1 MPSVS
6 PLSHEVLARRC
17 DPNAFQFETTADLA
31 PLREALGQGRA
42 IEATRLAV
50 GLRRRGYNL
59 IVVGPPGSGKHRII
73 SDMLQELAQ
82 EMPPGD
88 DCCYVYDFAEPRR
101 PRPLRLPSGRGKEL
115 VADMTRLVDELK
127 ASLPAALEGDEYH
140 SRSQQIREELTD
152 RAEGVFARVA
162 EQAKRVGIKM
172 LRGPAGIAFLPTA
185 DGQVLTPEA
194 FKNLPE
200 EQREETTRRIEHLQE
215 QIQTHLREVP
225 RWAKE
230 ARQKMY
236 DLKREVSR
244 LAVGNS
250 IEDLKERYRDL
261 PHVLSYLEAVAED
274 VVDRNDAFDDNDE
287 APDKALELLGGP
299 DPFKRYEVNLLV
311 DNSDARGAPVVYEDN
326 PTIEQLLGR
335 VGHRVH
341 LGNLVS
347 DFTLIRSG
355 ALHRANGGFLILDAH
370 KLLSHQQSWQALK
383 RALFAEEVRIESLG
397 QLLGYSGPVSLEPR
411 PLPLD
416 VKVVLLVDRFLHVLL
431 KKLDK
436 ETADL
441 FKVTAD
447 FNERVE
453 RDEAQENSFA
463 RLLGDVARTHGARP
477 LDRGA
482 VARIID
488 ESARHMGD
496 AHKLS
501 TSRRAVED
509 LVLQADHFCGAR
521 RGEIIGAE
529 DVVEAVEMRRRRSQ
543 RVQQRIYE
551 AIIEEMLLVDT
562 NGEHIGQVN
571 GLSVHQ
577 LSDSAFGAPARITA
591 TVRVGNGE
599 VVDIEREAKLG
610 GALHSKGVLILSSYF
625 ASRFAHVFPLSLRA
639 SIVFEQSYAGV
650 DGDSASLAELLAL
663 LSALAGAPVKQ
674 SLAVTGSVN
683 QLGVVQPV
691 GGVNE
696 KIEGFFDVCARRG
709 LDGQGVIIPAPNRRH
724 LMLKEEVV
732 DACRRGLFSVYA
744 VERVEEAIELVTGV
758 EAGKENDAGEYPE
771 GSVNARVQKRLH
783 SFAMVAAKF
792 AKLSQRVVGGSETS
806 DDS

>member
-1 MPSVS
+1 MPSLQ
-6 PLSHEVLARRC
+6 PLSHDVLARRC
-17 DPNAFQFETTADLA
+17 DPNAFQFETTAELA

-73 SDMLQELAQ
+73 TDMLQELAA
-82 EMPPGD
+82 EMPPAD

-101 PRPLRLPSGRGKEL
+101 PRPLRLPTGRGKEL
-115 VADMTRLVDELK
+115 VADMTRLVEELK
-127 ASLPAALEGDEYH
+127 ATLPAAVEGDEY
-140 SRSQQIREELTD
+140 RGRAAQIREELTE
-152 RAEGVFARVA
+152 RAEGVFTQVA
-162 EQAKRVGIKM
+162 EQARRRGIKM

-194 FKNLPE
+194 FKDLPK
-200 EQREETTRRIEHLQE
+200 EQRDETTRQIEELQE
-215 QIQTHLREVP
+215 QIQTHLRDVP

-230 ARQKMY
+230 ARQKMR

-250 IEDLKERYRDL
+250 IDDMKERYRDL
-261 PHVLSYLEAVAED
+261 PHVLSYLDAVAED
-274 VVDRNDAFDDNDE
+274 VVDQNDAFDENE
-287 APDKALELLGGP
+287 EGQDKALELLGGP

-311 DNSDARGAPVVYEDN
+311 DNCDAQGAPVIYEDN
-326 PTIEQLLGR
+326 PTVEQLLGR

-347 DFTLIRSG
+347 DFTLIRAG

-383 RALFAEEVRIESLG
+383 RALFSEEVRIESLG
-397 QLLGYSGPVSLEPR
+397 QLLGFSGPVGLEPR
-411 PLPLD
+411 ALPLD
-416 VKVVLLVDRFLHVLL
+416 LKVVLLVDRFLCVLL
-431 KKLDK
+431 KELDE

-447 FNERVE
+447 FDERID
-453 RDEAQENSFA
+453 RDEAQENSYA
-463 RLLGDVARTHGARP
+463 RLLADVARSHGARP

-509 LVLQADHFCGAR
+509 LVVQADHYCATR
-521 RGEIIGAE
+521 SGEVIGVE
-529 DVVEAVEMRRRRSQ
+529 DVIEAVETRRRRSQ
-543 RVQQRIYE
+543 RIQQRIYE
-551 AIIEEMLLVDT
+551 AILDEMLLVDT
-562 NGEHIGQVN
+562 DGAHIGQVN

-577 LSDSAFGAPARITA
+577 LSDFAFGAPARITA

-625 ASRFAHVFPLSLRA
+625 ASRFADVFPLSLRA

-663 LSALAGAPVKQ
+663 LSALAGVPVKQ

-709 LDGQGVIIPAPNRRH
+709 LAGQGVIIPAPNRRH

-732 DACRRGLFSVYA
+732 DACKRGLFAVYA
-744 VERVEEAIELVTGV
+744 VERVEDAVELITGL
-758 EAGKENDAGEYPE
+758 EAGRETDGGEFPE
-771 GSVNARVQKRLH
+771 GSVNARVQNRLH
-783 SFAMVAAKF
+783 SFALVAAKF
-792 AKLSQRVVGGSETS
+792 AKLSQRLGGGGASS
-806 DDS
+806 DG